1 VREDAV
7 LSHVLKAIRT
17 EFIEPFFGNLE
28 REAIK
33 NRMREILLDT
43 QSESE
48 RDRLA
53 TQTRLATTEA
63 ELEQAV
69 NAMVATSNDLR
80 HLVEKRVRMIQDE
93 RDKLADKLTRNTA
106 PAAEQIARA
115 EERIDAVIG
124 WLDRLEDIAG
134 SNYDPVALARVLR
147 EFIER
152 IDVDIEKVPTSGK
165 RTINVLRGGQI
176 YFRSESFP
184 AWVVPKSKE
193 LTSLPPRTLC

>member
-1 VREDAV
+1 
-7 LSHVLKAIRT
+7 
-17 EFIEPFFGNLE
+17 
-28 REAIK
+28 
-33 NRMREILLDT
+33 
-43 QSESE
+43 
-48 RDRLA
+48 
-53 TQTRLATTEA
+53 
-63 ELEQAV
+63 
-69 NAMVATSNDLR
+69 
-80 HLVEKRVRMIQDE
+80 MIQDE